1 MNELKISS
9 ILKLTEIKDFDD
21 NWNLIKNITSII
33 DSSEGRKV
41 IIHIL
46 DIWDNI
52 NPDAKNIWLD
62 LVERAGFY
70 PYYVEKINSSNIS
83 LDISLQTQ
91 IRTSFFKSEYLPNVY
106 FHEQQKEIEK
116 NLSTRKNVAVSAP
129 TSFGKSLMIEEIV
142 ARKQFDN
149 ILIIQPTLALID
161 ETRKKM
167 KKYSDFYN
175 LIVNTR
181 QEPKEKNIF
190 ILTAERVLEFPNLP
204 QIDFFIIDE
213 FYKISNRRN
222 DSRIDALNVALL
234 RVMDLKPQALFLTPT
249 VDSLSEKF
257 REKYNIYF
265 FKTDY
270 ALVNT
275 NIIELRNKNGH
286 LFKGNS
292 KKRRLFKLLDSLT
305 DPSIVYV
312 KSPHEAYKL
321 ANEYLKHINL
331 NKSVINNDLDI
342 FEWMDKNISPNWQLK
357 NLLQHGI
364 GAHNGALP
372 RHIVTSEIDLFNEG
386 HLKVLFATVSLIEGV
401 NTVAK
406 NMIVYSQNKGRS
418 PIDFFDFAN
427 ISGRAGRMGHYFSGD
442 VYLFNEEL
450 EPEQFIIDIPAIDQT
465 EVSDEILIN
474 IPDNDV
480 IDKSRKEELTETID
494 IELQNIIKKNLIS
507 VTGQK
512 QLYYYILDN
521 YSTLNYLKW
530 SSIPSYENL
539 WKTLYI
545 GYNFLEQNKSISF
558 AKNKAVLAL
567 KLVNTSLPKV
577 ISEQQQYYQKMN
589 NKDPINKAIDHIL
602 KFQRNDA
609 SFKIPKIL
617 AVVESIQK
625 YVFEK
630 NGSLNYGDYS
640 FFSSLIENE
649 KIDERF
655 QFLIDYGVPSSAIK
669 KISKKI
675 PNNIIGDGNITNYL
689 KLNFKIIE
697 SVLISYEKNLIFKAI
712 N

>member
-1 MNELKISS
+1 MNELETDS
-9 ILKLTEIKDFDD
+9 ILKLTELKSFDE
-21 NWNLIKNITSII
+21 NWNLSKKISSII
-33 DSSEGRKV
+33 DTSEGRKI

-46 DIWDNI
+46 EIWDSVNE
-52 NPDAKNIWLD
+52 NAKQIWLD
-62 LVERAGFY
+62 LIERAGFY
-70 PYYVEKINSSNIS
+70 PYYIEKTKFTTIS
-83 LDISLQTQ
+83 LDISLQSQ
-91 IRTSFFKSEYLPNVY
+91 IRTSFFKSDYLPDVY
-106 FHEQQKEIEK
+106 FHEQQKEIETAISK
-116 NLSTRKNVAVSAP
+116 GRNVAVSAP
-129 TSFGKSLMIEEIV
+129 TSFGKSLLIEEIV

-161 ETRKKM
+161 ETRKKL
-167 KKYSDFYN
+167 KKYSDFYD

-181 QEPKEKNIF
+181 QDPKAKNIF

-204 QIDFFIIDE
+204 KIDFFIIDE
-213 FYKISNRRN
+213 FYKISNRRS
-222 DSRIDALNVALL
+222 DSRIDALNVALIHI
-234 RVMDLKPQALFLTPT
+234 MDLKPQALFLTPT

-257 REKYNIYF
+257 REKYNVYF

-275 NIIELRNKNGH
+275 NIIEIRNKNGN
-286 LFKGNS
+286 LYNGNY
-292 KKRRLFKLLDSLT
+292 KKTQLFKLLDKLP

-312 KSPHEAYKL
+312 KSPNEAYKL
-321 ANEYLKHINL
+321 ANEYLEHMNL
-331 NKSVINNDLDI
+331 NNTTINNNLDI
-342 FEWMDKNISPNWQLK
+342 FEWMNKNISPHWQLK
-357 NLLQHGI
+357 KLLQHGI

-406 NMIVYSQNKGRS
+406 NMIVYSQNKGRN

-427 ISGRAGRMGHYFSGD
+427 ICGRAGRMGHYFSGN

-480 IDKSRKEELTETID
+480 IDKSRKEKLTETID
-494 IELQNIIKKNLIS
+494 VELQNIIKKNLIS

-512 QLYYYILDN
+512 QLYYYILNN
-521 YSTLNYLKW
+521 YNNLDYLQW
-530 SSIPSYENL
+530 SNIPSYDNL
-539 WKTLYI
+539 WKTLYL
-545 GYNFLEQNKSISF
+545 GYKFLEENENIRFTQ
-558 AKNKAVLAL
+558 NKAVLAL
-567 KLVNTSLPKV
+567 KLVNNPLPQV
-577 ISEQQQYYQKMN
+577 ILEQQQYFQKA
-589 NKDPINKAIDHIL
+589 NKKDSINKAIDHIL
-602 KFQRNDA
+602 KFQRNEA

-617 AVVESIQK
+617 AVIESIQK

-640 FFSSLIENE
+640 SFSSLLENE
-649 KIDERF
+649 KIDEKF

-675 PNNIIGDGNITNYL
+675 PNDIIGDGNITSYL

-697 SVLISYEKNLIFKAI
+697 SVLIPYEKNLISKAI